1 MTRRLFEALAMNEA
15 YVLHSL
21 PWRETSLIVEVL
33 TRDEGRMGLVARGAR
48 RPRSA
53 LRGLLQPF
61 VPLLVKYSAKGE
73 LRTLM
78 SAEWRGGLGA
88 LPASTL
94 MAGFYLNELLIR
106 LLPRQ
111 DAHPLLFQA
120 YEQAL
125 HALSHAHEQTQLIEP
140 VLRQFECRL
149 LREMGLAPEFAPAA
163 VVDQPGAF
171 YELRPAD
178 GVYRCQSSGLAESE
192 AMVVTGHT
200 LMALA
205 SYDRGLSDFAAGFD
219 RTQTAGEA
227 KRLLRGLIRH
237 QLGDVDLMSRDSV
250 RTLSQMRAESG
261 V

>member
-1 MTRRLFEALAMNEA
+1 MNEA

-21 PWRETSLIVEVL
+21 PWRESSLIVEVL
-33 TRDEGRMGLVARGAR
+33 TREEGRMGLVARGAR

-61 VPLLVKYSAKGE
+61 VPVLVRYSAKGD

-88 LPASTL
+88 LPASSL

-111 DAHPLLFQA
+111 DPHPLLFQA

-125 HALSHAHEQTQLIEP
+125 HALSHATDQSQLVEP

-163 VVDQPGAF
+163 VWADPAGR
-171 YELRPAD
+171 YEMRPAE
-178 GVYRCQSSGLAESE
+178 GVYPCQDSDE
-192 AMVVTGHT
+192 ANPMAVTGHT
-200 LMALA
+200 LTALA
-205 SYDRGLSDFAAGFD
+205 AYDQSLSDFAAGFE
-219 RTQTAGEA
+219 RPQVTGEA
-227 KRLLRGLIRH
+227 KRLLRALIRH
-237 QLGDVDLMSRDSV
+237 QLGEVDLMSRDSV

>member
-1 MTRRLFEALAMNEA
+1 MNEA

-21 PWRETSLIVEVL
+21 PWRESSLIVEVL
-33 TRDEGRMGLVARGAR
+33 TREEGRMGLVARGAR

-61 VPLLVKYSAKGE
+61 VPVLVRYSAKGD

-88 LPASTL
+88 LPASSL

-111 DAHPLLFQA
+111 DPHPLLFQA

-125 HALSHAHEQTQLIEP
+125 HALSHATGQSQLVEP

-163 VVDQPGAF
+163 VWAEPAGR
-171 YELRPAD
+171 YEMRPAE
-178 GVYRCQSSGLAESE
+178 GVYPCQDPDEVNPMA
-192 AMVVTGHT
+192 VTGHT
-200 LMALA
+200 LTALA
-205 SYDRGLSDFAAGFD
+205 AYDQSLSDFAAGFE
-219 RTQTAGEA
+219 RPQVTGEA
-227 KRLLRGLIRH
+227 KRLLRALIRH
-237 QLGDVDLMSRDSV
+237 QLGEVDLMSRDSV

>member
-1 MTRRLFEALAMNEA
+1 MNEA

-21 PWRETSLIVEVL
+21 PWRESSLIVEVL
-33 TRDEGRMGLVARGAR
+33 TREEGRMGLVARGAR

-61 VPLLVKYSAKGE
+61 VPVLVRYSAKGE

-88 LPASTL
+88 LPASSL

-111 DAHPLLFQA
+111 DPHPFLFQA

-125 HALSHAHEQTQLIEP
+125 HALSHATDQSQLVEP

-163 VVDQPGAF
+163 VWAQPAGR
-171 YELRPAD
+171 YEMWPAE
-178 GVYRCQSSGLAESE
+178 GVYPCQDSDE
-192 AMVVTGHT
+192 ANPMAVTGHT
-200 LMALA
+200 LTALA
-205 SYDRGLSDFAAGFD
+205 AYDQSLSDFAAGFE
-219 RTQTAGEA
+219 RPQVTGEA
-227 KRLLRGLIRH
+227 KRLLRALIRH
-237 QLGDVDLMSRDSV
+237 QLGEVDLMSRDSV

-261 V
+261 A

>member
-1 MTRRLFEALAMNEA
+1 MNEA

-21 PWRETSLIVEVL
+21 PWRESSLIVEVL
-33 TRDEGRMGLVARGAR
+33 TREEGRMGLVARGAR

-61 VPLLVKYSAKGE
+61 VPVLVRYSAKGD

-88 LPASTL
+88 LPASSL

-111 DAHPLLFQA
+111 DPHPLLFQA

-125 HALSHAHEQTQLIEP
+125 HALSHATDQSQLVEP

-163 VVDQPGAF
+163 VWADPAGR
-171 YELRPAD
+171 YEMRPAE
-178 GVYRCQSSGLAESE
+178 GVYPCQDPDE
-192 AMVVTGHT
+192 ANLMVVTGHT

-205 SYDRGLSDFAAGFD
+205 AYDQSLSDFAAGFE
-219 RTQTAGEA
+219 RPQVTGEA
-227 KRLLRGLIRH
+227 KRLLRALIRH
-237 QLGDVDLMSRDSV
+237 QLGEVDLMSRDSV

>member
-1 MTRRLFEALAMNEA
+1 MTRPPCAALAMNEA

-61 VPLLVKYSAKGE
+61 VPVLVRYSAKGD

-88 LPASTL
+88 LPANSL

-111 DAHPLLFQA
+111 DAHPFLFQA

-125 HALSHAHEQTQLIEP
+125 HALSHATDQSQLVEP

-163 VVDQPGAF
+163 VAAHPQSR
-171 YELRPAD
+171 YEMRPAD
-178 GVYRCQSSGLAESE
+178 GVYPCQADPDE
-192 AMVVTGHT
+192 ANPMAVTGYT

-205 SYDRGLSDFAAGFD
+205 AYDQPLSDFAAGFD
-219 RTQTAGEA
+219 RPQVTGEA
-227 KRLLRGLIRH
+227 KRLLRALIRH
-237 QLGDVDLMSRDSV
+237 QLGEVDLMSRDSV